1 VLLGPRGEPIADH
14 ADTEGALACAGRF
27 RPALESLLARWPAA
41 SHDVPVVMSGMVG
54 LATGWQAVPYLA
66 SETPLG
72 DLARHVERV
81 PMRLPAGTG
90 TSCRATACATTPR
103 ARST

>member
-1 VLLGPRGEPIADH
+1 MTPAFIGIDWGTTHRRAVLLGPRGEPIADH
-14 ADTEGALACAGRF
+14 ADTEGALTCAGRF

-41 SHDVPVVMSGMVG
+41 SHDVPGVMSGMVVS
-54 LATGWQAVPYLA
+54 ATGWQAVPYLA

-81 PMRLPAGTG
+81 TDAPSG
-90 TSCRATACATTPR
+90 
-103 ARST
+103 